1 MEIPLFLYSNSKD
14 FINFPK
20 NKYFLERCLIVD
32 DSIYI
37 ILVIFIWYNVERR
50 KEDEK
55 INCINIGIYVCVF
68 ANGLL

>member
-20 NKYFLERCLIVD
+20 NKYFPERSLIVANN
-32 DSIYI
+32 IYI
-37 ILVIFIWYNVERR
+37 ILVIFIWYNIERR
-50 KEDEK
+50 KQDEK
-55 INCINIGIYVCVF
+55 NNRINIDICIYIF